1 MSQCN
6 ECGKNA
12 DELRSMPGEYGKTE
26 FVCND
31 CVPKPGT
38 HDITGEYHLR
48 CPACKSTKHQEVS
61 EQYWF
66 SRPGGLFHC
75 ERSHLFTIIKIAQE
89 VRIPGDHEPKKLQ
102 RLDVTGDVN
111 LSCPVCSSTEHKI
124 VQIEGRHQPHSQ
136 LLYECDEGHL
146 FEVHTLTEDVWIPD
160 D

>member
-12 DELRSMPGEYGKTE
+12 DELWSMPGEYGRTE

-38 HDITGEYHLR
+38 HDITGEYHLC
-48 CPACKSTKHQEVS
+48 CPACKSTKSQEVS

-75 ERSHLFTIIKIAQE
+75 ERSHLFTI
-89 VRIPGDHEPKKLQ
+89 
-102 RLDVTGDVN
+102 T
-111 LSCPVCSSTEHKI
+111 
-124 VQIEGRHQPHSQ
+124 QIERYFNAVVVQTCLNEALGCI
-136 LLYECDEGHL
+136 LVHL
-146 FEVHTLTEDVWIPD
+146 IHITNAQQSLTQWVY
-160 D
+160 